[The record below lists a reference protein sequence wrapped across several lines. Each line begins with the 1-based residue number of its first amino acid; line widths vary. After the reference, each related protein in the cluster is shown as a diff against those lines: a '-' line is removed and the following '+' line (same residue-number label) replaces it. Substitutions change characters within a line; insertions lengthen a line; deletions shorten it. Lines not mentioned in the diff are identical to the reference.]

1 MIFDAHSD
9 ILYGLIQQ
17 TEPQLLST
25 LDESDG
31 AILNYYF
38 KGSENYNHFLFVLQK
53 IAMMKEKIP
62 PFYVL
67 GIEGLGPMSSLDDFH
82 LIKQA
87 GIRSIMLTWN
97 DENIWGTGVGGNPRH
112 GLKKKG
118 KQLLKKME
126 EEGFYLDVSH
136 ANEKTFWEELRHFH
150 GKIFASHSNCK
161 ALCDHPRNL
170 SDSQILAIA
179 ARGGVIG
186 VNAYAPFVGKEKDVD
201 SYIDHLEYIK
211 HLAGSKVPCFGFDF
225 DDYLSKV
232 PSTIDGL
239 PSKKAIPFLLQR
251 LKERGWSEEE
261 IAQVSYQNISRFL
274 HL

>member
-9 ILYGLIQQ
+9 LLYGIIQQ
-17 TEPQLLST
+17 TESQLLST
-25 LDESDG
+25 LEASEG

-38 KGSENYNHFLFVLQK
+38 KGSESYDHFLFVLQMIK
-53 IAMMKEKIP
+53 KYQTKIP

-67 GIEGLGPMSSLDDFH
+67 GIEGLGPMQSLDDFI
-82 LIKQA
+82 LLKQA

-97 DENIWGTGVGGNPRH
+97 DENIWGTGAGGNERH

-136 ANEKTFWEELRHFH
+136 ANEKTFWDEFRHFH

-161 ALCDHPRNL
+161 ALCNHPRNL

-179 ARGGVIG
+179 SRGGVIG
-186 VNAYAPFVGKEKDVD
+186 VNAYAPFVGKKQDLD
-201 SYIDHLEYIK
+201 AYIDHLEYIK
-211 HLAGSKVPCFGFDF
+211 RLAGPKVPCFGFDF

-232 PSTIDGL
+232 PSTIQAL
-239 PSKKAIPFLLQR
+239 SSKKDVPLLLQR
-251 LKERGWSEEE
+251 LKERGWSQEE
-261 IAQVSYQNISRFL
+261 IDQVSYQNISRFL